1 MKSFS
6 PIFLFHFS
14 NLHQV
19 LNILRKIMIVIT
31 NVFPKLKTDKDMVR
45 EMSKKPCF
53 RIPFGSQHLKGLQTL
68 VKVKPA

>member
-1 MKSFS
+1 
-6 PIFLFHFS
+6 
-14 NLHQV
+14 
-19 LNILRKIMIVIT
+19 MIVIT

-53 RIPFGSQHLKGLQTL
+53 RIPFGSQHFKGPQTL